1 LESSLQGWQL
11 VTTQKGM
18 SGYVPVVRSLLWF
31 LMAEKTSALFLRSLM
46 GNRSGTENRRRTEQ
60 VSVRLDIDELMKI
73 SENALK
79 AGFDSVPEY
88 LRWLGL
94 KGIVY

>member
-1 LESSLQGWQL
+1 
-11 VTTQKGM
+11 
-18 SGYVPVVRSLLWF
+18 
-31 LMAEKTSALFLRSLM
+31 M